1 MKEFE
6 KLLLNTIKENIL
18 NEHYINL
25 FPKDE
30 AEKHKHKH
38 EVFGLIQKSYEKI
51 GGIHGD
57 GFKDPDDM
65 VKNIHM
71 WKLKKKNGKIV
82 AGKMYKNS
90 KGIRKSVAAFTD
102 GSNEGKSALA
112 NITKHEPTRSISE
125 ISASMLKFTKKHL
138 GSEALQKYT
147 KTPEEATKILNKHL
161 DTKNIESEY
170 DRDYPELKG
179 KFYSRKIGD
188 HYHTKILSG
197 TEKKFY

>member
-30 AEKHKHKH
+30 NKKHKH

-102 GSNEGKSALA
+102 GSDEGKSALA

-170 DRDYPELKG
+170 DKDYPELKG
-179 KFYSRKIGD
+179 KFYSRKIGKNN
-188 HYHTKILSG
+188 HTKILSG

>member
-1 MKEFE
+1 
-6 KLLLNTIKENIL
+6 
-18 NEHYINL
+18 
-25 FPKDE
+25 
-30 AEKHKHKH
+30 
-38 EVFGLIQKSYEKI
+38 
-51 GGIHGD
+51 
-57 GFKDPDDM
+57 M

-102 GSNEGKSALA
+102 GSDEGKSALA

-125 ISASMLKFTKKHL
+125 ISASMLKFTKRHL